1 MNRPKVTRD
10 MVIEAA
16 KDIAKNVNVDAQT
29 IADYYVHHMDGYQ
42 IAYAIDRRLHCDF
55 TMSDVEELDGLS
67 G

>member
-29 IADYYVHHMDGYQ
+29 IADY
-42 IAYAIDRRLHCDF
+42 
-55 TMSDVEELDGLS
+55 
-67 G
+67 